1 MKVSTKNK
9 LWALAERYVE
19 FAKSV
24 NMSQTHNHLR
34 KGDKGNFINL
44 YLSDKFKTWE
54 FTLSN
59 TADNKRYRDS
69 IIATGYLGNI
79 SIPYKGMT
87 DKVYN
92 ELIDSADKYLNE
104 VLSEAKEEFIQDSL
118 KFKEQKI
125 ASLEAELEKLKNG

>member
-9 LWALAERYVE
+9 LWALAERYIE

-24 NMSQTHNHLR
+24 NMPQTHNHLR

-44 YLSDKFKTWE
+44 YLNNKFNTWE

-59 TADNKRYRDS
+59 GTSDNSRNS
-69 IIATGYLGNI
+69 IVATGFLG
-79 SIPYKGMT
+79 SITMPYKGMT
-87 DKVYN
+87 EETYN

-104 VLSEAKEEFIQDSL
+104 VLSEAKGEFLQDNL
-118 KFKEQKI
+118 RFKQQKI
-125 ASLEAELEKLKNG
+125 ARLEAELEVLKNG